1 MNKLEI
7 NLSKDM
13 DEDSKYLSFPECC
26 NIINQFDYDSINLD
40 NVVKAI
46 DFIIAYFY
54 KYRIYCSVAD
64 INMRNSELAP
74 TKMTIKEIEEALGYK
89 IKIVEDEER
98 WLN

>member
-13 DEDSKYLSFPECC
+13 DEDSMYLSFPECG

-40 NVVKAI
+40 NFVKAI
-46 DFIIAYFY
+46 DFIIAFFY
-54 KYRIYCSVAD
+54 KYRMHCSIAD
-64 INMRNSELAP
+64 IHMRNSELAP

-89 IKIVEDEER
+89 IKIVEEEE
-98 WLN
+98 ND

>member
-13 DEDSKYLSFPECC
+13 DEDSMYLSFPECS

-40 NVVKAI
+40 NFVKAI

-54 KYRIYCSVAD
+54 EYRIYRSVAD
-64 INMRNSELAP
+64 IHMRNSELVP
-74 TKMTIKEIEEALGYK
+74 TKMTKTEIEKALGYS
-89 IKIVEDEER
+89 IDIVEEEEK
-98 WLN
+98 

>member
-1 MNKLEI
+1 MNKLKI
-7 NLSKDM
+7 SLSKDA
-13 DEDSKYLSFPECC
+13 DDDFIYPSFPFPECS

-64 INMRNSELAP
+64 IYTRNSELAP

-89 IKIVEDEER
+89 IKIVEEEER
-98 WLN
+98 

>member
-64 INMRNSELAP
+64 IHIRNSELAP
-74 TKMTIKEIEEALGYK
+74 KKKMTKTEIEKALGYA
-89 IKIVEDEER
+89 IEIVEEETE
-98 WLN
+98 ND